1 MPSYRIAANLV
12 MVSTCA
18 TSFCTDFFF
27 SHWVLSAYLYSECG
41 AIQLSSNNLT
51 KINVDLNLAISLV
64 RSQFPRW
71 ADLPVKPVVSS
82 GTVNALFRLGDEMV
96 IRLPYR
102 ESAVQFP
109 DKEHQWLPKLAPHL
123 SLSVPVPLEKGRP
136 ESDYPWLWSIYSW
149 LEGEDGWIQP
159 IEDLAQ
165 AAIDLAGFITNLQHI
180 DPSDGP
186 RHGIHNNFRG
196 EPLAD
201 RDPLVRSAIEE
212 LGDRID
218 RRRVTKAWDLALKQ
232 PLQYKDLWIHG
243 DLQPGNLLTQCGKL
257 TAVIDF
263 GLLGVGDPASD
274 LLPAWNLFTRDSRR
288 VFRDAIQV
296 DDATW
301 IRGQGWALYQALLA
315 LAYYWDTNQVMV
327 RMSQRII
334 REILNDRSA

>member
-1 MPSYRIAANLV
+1 M
-12 MVSTCA
+12 
-18 TSFCTDFFF
+18 
-27 SHWVLSAYLYSECG
+27 
-41 AIQLSSNNLT
+41 SNNNSS
-51 KINVDLNLAISLV
+51 KVKVNVDLAIALV

-71 ADLPVKPVVSS
+71 AHLALKPVASS
-82 GTVNALFRLGDEMV
+82 GTVNSLFRLGDEMV

-102 ESAVQFP
+102 ESAIEFP
-109 DKEHQWLPKLAPHL
+109 DKEHRWLPRLAPYL
-123 SLSVPVPLEKGRP
+123 SLSVPVPLAKGHPGRG
-136 ESDYPWLWSIYSW
+136 YPWLWSIYSW
-149 LEGEDGWIQP
+149 LEGDDGWTQP
-159 IEDLAQ
+159 IEDLRQ
-165 AAIDLAGFITNLQHI
+165 AAIDLAGFITDLQRI
-180 DPSDGP
+180 DPSEGP
-186 RHGIHNNFRG
+186 RHGIHNHFRG

-218 RRRVTKAWDLALKQ
+218 RRRITKAWDLALKQ

-263 GLLGVGDPASD
+263 GLLGVGDPACD

-288 VFRDAIQV
+288 VFRSAIQV
-296 DDATW
+296 DDAAW

-334 REILNDRSA
+334 SEILNDRSA